1 MWNFEEEF
9 FGELSHTFS
18 ARLSNKY
25 GGVSEDDNS
34 SEYSLT
40 QMMKM
45 LVQQKDRNH

>member
-25 GGVSEDDNS
+25 GGVSEDNS

-45 LVQQKDRNH
+45 LVQQKDRNR